1 VKTPRVYLH
10 DLTPGYLPLIQAG
23 FNWIDLR
30 AKLKWG
36 DTVFVKP
43 NLTYPMFR
51 RGVMTNPECVEAVV
65 VALKDYTNRIIV
77 GEADSGGYN
86 PFSIDEVFAKT
97 GIKNLEEKYGI
108 QVLNMSH
115 LPRRFVEASYKGRH
129 LKIPL
134 PVLLLDETDLF
145 ITVPVPKIHMNTQ
158 VSLSVKNQWGCIPEP
173 AMRLKLHP
181 FFAKVVFEVNKHIRA
196 AIAVVDGKWG
206 LNRSGPMRGD
216 IIDLNWLLITDNI
229 YAAEVACCHLMQINP
244 RRVGY
249 LQYLEKRERVLPHL
263 KDINFNQDWRP
274 FIKEKFYL
282 KREWTDYPGLFA
294 FKSPLLAYLAYYSPL
309 ANMLHKILYL
319 FREPFYDYISKE
331 AAHSAMDEKPQQS
344 TMSKVVKESAD

>member
-1 VKTPRVYLH
+1 MKTPRVYLD
-10 DLTPGYLPLIQAG
+10 DLTPGYLPVIQAG

-51 RGVMTNPECVEAVV
+51 RGVMTNPECIEAVV
-65 VALKDYTNRIIV
+65 RALKDYTNRIIV

-86 PFSIDEVFAKT
+86 PFSIDEVFVRT
-97 GIKNLEEKYGI
+97 GIKNLEGKYGI

-115 LPRRFVEASYKGRH
+115 LPSRLVESTYKGRQ

-134 PVLLLDETDLF
+134 PVLLLDGTDLF
-145 ITVPVPKIHMNTQ
+145 MTVPVPKIHMNTQ
-158 VSLSVKNQWGCIPEP
+158 VSLAVKNQWGCIPEP
-173 AMRLKLHP
+173 SMRLKLHP
-181 FFAKVVFEVNKHIRA
+181 FFAQVVFEINKHIRA

-216 IIDLNWLLITDNI
+216 IVDLNWLLIADNI
-229 YAAEVACCHLMQINP
+229 YAADMACCHLLQIDP
-244 RRVGY
+244 QGVHY
-249 LQYLEKRERVLPHL
+249 LQYLARQERILPRL
-263 KDINFNQDWRP
+263 GDVKFSQDWRT
-274 FIKEKFYL
+274 FVKEKFYL

-294 FKSPLLAYLAYYSPL
+294 FRSPLLAYLAYYSPL
-309 ANMLHKILYL
+309 ADILHRLLYL
-319 FREPFYDYISKE
+319 FREPFYDYVAKE
-331 AAHSAMDEKPQQS
+331 DAHSSRADKSQQS
-344 TMSKVVKESAD
+344 ATNKVVKESAD